1 MGDPAEPGAG
11 SPATGTLAERVE
23 WLVRNRWPAGAP
35 RPRKDQNDEIA
46 EAIRTVTGEDI
57 SYTTV
62 WKLRTGRADNPTLK
76 TLGTLAKFFKVP
88 IGYFGD
94 GEEAESIAGQ
104 VALLTLLRDAGVT
117 GAALHS
123 LADLSEPSRQMIIEM
138 IASAARME
146 ARQRGGE
153 K

>member
-1 MGDPAEPGAG
+1 MGDPDEPGAG
-11 SPATGTLAERVE
+11 SPVPGTLAERVE
-23 WLVRNRWPAGAP
+23 WLIRNRWPAGAP

-76 TLGTLAKFFKVP
+76 TLGTLSRFFKVP

-104 VALLTLLRDAGVT
+104 VALLTLLRDSGVT

-123 LADLSEPSRQMIIEM
+123 LADLSEPSRQMIVEM

-146 ARQRGGE
+146 GKQRGG

>member
-1 MGDPAEPGAG
+1 MSDPVQPGSGD
-11 SPATGTLAERVE
+11 PATGTLAERVE
-23 WLVRNRWPAGAP
+23 WLVRNRWPAEAP
-35 RPRKDQNDEIA
+35 RPRKDQNEEIA

-57 SYTTV
+57 SNTTV

-76 TLGTLAKFFKVP
+76 TLATLSRFFKVP
-88 IGYFGD
+88 IGYFGE

-117 GAALHS
+117 GTALHS
-123 LADLSEPSRQMIIEM
+123 LAGLSEPSRQMIIQM

-146 ARQRGGE
+146 AKQRGKE

>member
-1 MGDPAEPGAG
+1 VSDPIELGAG
-11 SPATGTLAERVE
+11 GTVTGALAERVE
-23 WLVRNRWPAGAP
+23 WLIRNRWPADAP
-35 RPRKDQNDEIA
+35 RPKKDQNDEIA

-76 TLGTLAKFFKVP
+76 TLGTLSKFFKVP

-94 GEEAESIAGQ
+94 GEDAESIAGQ
-104 VALLTLLRDAGVT
+104 VALLALLRDSGVT
-117 GAALHS
+117 GTALHS

-146 ARQRGGE
+146 ARQRRGE

>member
-1 MGDPAEPGAG
+1 MSDPVEPGAG
-11 SPATGTLAERVE
+11 SPVTGTLAERVE
-23 WLVRNRWPAGAP
+23 WLIRNRWPAEAP

-46 EAIRTVTGEDI
+46 EAIKTVTGEDV

-94 GEEAESIAGQ
+94 DEEAESIAGQ
-104 VALLTLLRDAGVT
+104 VALLTLLRDSGVT

-146 ARQRGGE
+146 ARQRGGQ

>member
-1 MGDPAEPGAG
+1 MSGSVEPGAG
-11 SPATGTLAERVE
+11 NRPVGTLAERVE
-23 WLVRNRWPAGAP
+23 WLIRNRWPQEAP
-35 RPRKDQNDEIA
+35 RPSKDQNEEIA
-46 EAIRTVTGEDI
+46 EAITVVTGDDI
-57 SYTTV
+57 SNTTV
-62 WKLRTGRADNPTLK
+62 WKLRTGRAPNPTLK
-76 TLGTLAKFFKVP
+76 TLSTLSRFFKVP
-88 IGYFGD
+88 IGYFGE

-104 VALLTLLRDAGVT
+104 VALLTLLRDSGVT

-146 ARQRGGE
+146 GKQRGEE